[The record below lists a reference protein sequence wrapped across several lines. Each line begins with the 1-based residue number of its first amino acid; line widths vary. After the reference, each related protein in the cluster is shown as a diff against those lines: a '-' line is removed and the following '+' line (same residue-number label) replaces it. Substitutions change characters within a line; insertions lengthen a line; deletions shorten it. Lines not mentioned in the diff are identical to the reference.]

1 MYPKS
6 IPLYKTPFFG
16 QDEEFDR
23 DGHELVKVSV
33 HKSCDVGMHS
43 HDFLEI
49 NIVLRGKGCHYIG
62 EMAVPLES
70 GEFFV
75 IPPNVLHG
83 YYCEDSLDV
92 CHIIL
97 HGDFLA
103 RYGEELSRMPGYQ
116 TLFEI
121 EPYLRQI
128 YDDSLFLRLDG
139 EKLECVRSEIADIMS
154 VVEEGFSVYRTV
166 LVLEFL
172 CGMCYYAKCRRTRGA
187 ESAPANSHIMRVLE
201 YIKSHYA
208 EQISI
213 ESLMQIANMSRPT
226 LHRRFKE
233 ITRMTP
239 LEYVIKCRVAAAR
252 QLLSQG
258 QLSRTEIAQKC
269 GFFDTSHMNKHLK
282 AIVDSGQ

>member
-16 QDEEFDR
+16 QDEELDR

-33 HKSCDVGMHS
+33 HESCDVGMHS

-83 YYCEDSLDV
+83 YYCEDRLDV

-121 EPYLRQI
+121 EPYLRQV

-172 CGMCYYAKCRRTRGA
+172 CGMCYYAKCRRVHSA
-187 ESAPANSHIMRVLE
+187 ETIPANTHIMRVLE
-201 YIKSHYA
+201 HIRSHYS

-239 LEYVIKCRVAAAR
+239 LEYIIKCRVTAAK

-258 QLSRTEIAQKC
+258 QLSRTEVAQRC
-269 GFFDTSHMNKHLK
+269 GFFDTSHMNKYLRDQR
-282 AIVDSGQ
+282 I